1 MPKVGNFFIGSKVK
15 MFITLYSYI
24 LSNYEMIYSNNCY
37 CSMLLTESAL
47 INKNQHSS
55 WKSTFKTLIQNEIS
69 MPVCGPD
76 ECPAGNKSQSVSTEL
91 LG

>member
-1 MPKVGNFFIGSKVK
+1 
-15 MFITLYSYI
+15 
-24 LSNYEMIYSNNCY
+24 
-37 CSMLLTESAL
+37 MLLTESAL